1 MWEKINKQSEIL
13 LNQCL
18 EKKLTITAAE
28 SCTGGLIASSI
39 VSTSGSSNIFKS
51 SVVTYSNDM
60 KSKILNIPLKL
71 INENGAVSKII
82 AHDMASNVLNLM
94 NADISIAVTGIA
106 GPNGGSKNKPVGL
119 VYIGI
124 GTKKNI
130 ITKEYLFKGNRL
142 KIRQETTLE
151 ALKLSNEIIE
161 SFKKFT

>member
-13 LNQCL
+13 LLNCL
-18 EKKLTITAAE
+18 EKNLTVTSAE
-28 SCTGGLIASSI
+28 SCTGGMIASSI
-39 VSTSGSSNIFKS
+39 VSISGSSAIFKS

-71 INENGAVSKII
+71 ITKNGAVSSII
-82 AHDMASNVLNLM
+82 AYNMASNVLNVM

-106 GPNGGSKNKPVGL
+106 GPSGGNIDKPVGL

-124 GTKKNI
+124 GTKKNV
-130 ITKEYLFKGNRL
+130 ITKKYQFKGNRL
-142 KIRQETTLE
+142 RIRQETTLE

-161 SFKKFT
+161 SF

>member
-18 EKKLTITAAE
+18 EKKLIVTTAE
-28 SCTGGLIASSI
+28 SCTGGMIASSI
-39 VSTSGSSNIFKS
+39 VSISGSSTIFKS

-60 KSKILNIPLKL
+60 KSKILNIPLKI

-82 AHDMASNVLNLM
+82 AYDMASNVLNLM

-106 GPNGGSKNKPVGL
+106 GPSGGSKNKPVGL

-161 SFKKFT
+161 SFKKVN